1 MSFPINTAFVVS
13 LTPSF
18 PGVEVE
24 EVVGYVA
31 LLLLQLIRVFAF
43 LLESQLVL
51 LLDFPFHS

>member
-13 LTPSF
+13 LIPSF
-18 PGVEVE
+18 LGVGV